1 MPMAPALRA
10 LAALSVAA
18 CAMLQAHAATL
29 PDEVR
34 TGVGRDWVIGGS
46 GEARWLGFSLYRA
59 ALWSAPGGYRADA
72 PFALAL
78 RYSRDFAG
86 ERLVDSSIS
95 EIARLGASAT
105 QLLGWRV
112 GLEQA
117 FPDVKAGEVIVGL
130 YLPGEGAAFYHQGRL
145 TARLADEDFAR
156 LFFAIWLD
164 RRTRLPHLRE
174 ALLSGATG

>member
-1 MPMAPALRA
+1 MTRALRA

-34 TGVGRDWVIGGS
+34 ASLGRSWVVGGS

-78 RYSRDFAG
+78 HYSRDFSR

-95 EIARLGASAT
+95 EMARLGASAA
-105 QLLGWRV
+105 QRLRWRV

-117 FPDVKAGEVIVGL
+117 FPDVTAGEVIVGL
-130 YLPGEGAAFYHQGRL
+130 RLPGEGAVFYHQGRL

-164 RRTRLPHLRE
+164 RRTRLPDLRE
-174 ALLSGATG
+174 ALLSGARG